1 MNSEG
6 NANFVQTKIPIF
18 ALGRMDLWCCGMYV
32 ARTYRACVIDLM
44 DVVGVLNMIYLVS
57 VKAMAMNLSTK
68 MTLPMLRGG

>member
-1 MNSEG
+1 
-6 NANFVQTKIPIF
+6 
-18 ALGRMDLWCCGMYV
+18 MYV